1 MAYYWLT
8 PPSRA
13 VFFLSV
19 LLAVLAASRALCP
32 HRHSGG
38 ESLYFRDVVVGVLA
52 ALSWQPVQRLLASG
66 FSSDPPKLARLVV
79 GYTPSTAEEIR

>member
-52 ALSWQPVQRLLASG
+52 ALSWQPVQRLLASA
-66 FSSDPPKLARLVV
+66 FLTIHPSSRALSLAARALL
-79 GYTPSTAEEIR
+79 GRQ